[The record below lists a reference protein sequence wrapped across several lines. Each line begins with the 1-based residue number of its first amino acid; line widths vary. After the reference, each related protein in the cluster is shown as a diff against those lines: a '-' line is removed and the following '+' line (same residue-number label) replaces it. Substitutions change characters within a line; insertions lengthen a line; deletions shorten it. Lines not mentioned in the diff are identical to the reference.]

1 MSTSLYDRLGG
12 EPSVNAAVDI
22 FYVKVLG
29 DTLLAPFFDGVD
41 MEKQKTHQ
49 RAFLTVAFGGPSRYS
64 GRGMAAAHRRL
75 VEDMGLTDKHFDA
88 VVGHL
93 GATLVE
99 LGVPGE
105 MVQEAAAIAE
115 SVRDAVLGRA

>member
-1 MSTSLYDRLGG
+1 
-12 EPSVNAAVDI
+12 
-22 FYVKVLG
+22 
-29 DTLLAPFFDGVD
+29 
-41 MEKQKTHQ
+41 
-49 RAFLTVAFGGPSRYS
+49 
-64 GRGMAAAHRRL
+64 
-75 VEDMGLTDKHFDA
+75 
-88 VVGHL
+88 VGHL